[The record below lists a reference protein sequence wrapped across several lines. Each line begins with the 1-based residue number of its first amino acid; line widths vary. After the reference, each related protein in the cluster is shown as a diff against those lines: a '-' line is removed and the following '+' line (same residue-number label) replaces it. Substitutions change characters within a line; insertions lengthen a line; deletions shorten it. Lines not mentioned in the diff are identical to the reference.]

1 MINLPE
7 VIQEMLSY
15 KESLGFSRK
24 TYENY
29 LSDFNKYFSHSGYNK
44 FTAETV
50 LPWCER
56 RDTETPEGFR
66 RRVTPLRELSK
77 YMYAMGYTDYI
88 VPTSIFPITRRTMPY
103 IFTDDELRRVF
114 AESDK
119 EPYCK
124 TNPCRHLIIPVI
136 YRLIYFCG
144 LRPNEGRELKRSDF
158 CYENKTLYIRKNK
171 SHREQLIPVSAG
183 VADMCQQYLEK
194 SRAAFPDTEYMFPS
208 PTGEPYQKRWLADT
222 FRHLWDAS
230 KLAGN
235 STKVRVYL
243 LRHRYATAMF
253 MKWLD
258 EKADLNAMLPYL
270 SAYMGHS
277 NFSDTAYY
285 IHLMPE
291 NLLACAA
298 VDWEKL
304 DALIPEVEDE
314 E

>member
-1 MINLPE
+1 M
-7 VIQEMLSY
+7 
-15 KESLGFSRK
+15 
-24 TYENY
+24 
-29 LSDFNKYFSHSGYNK
+29 
-44 FTAETV
+44 
-50 LPWCER
+50 
-56 RDTETPEGFR
+56 
-66 RRVTPLRELSK
+66 
-77 YMYAMGYTDYI
+77 
-88 VPTSIFPITRRTMPY
+88 
-103 IFTDDELRRVF
+103 
-114 AESDK
+114 
-119 EPYCK
+119 
-124 TNPCRHLIIPVI
+124 
-136 YRLIYFCG
+136 
-144 LRPNEGRELKRSDF
+144 
-158 CYENKTLYIRKNK
+158 
-171 SHREQLIPVSAG
+171 SAG

-291 NLLACAA
+291 NLLASVA